1 MAPLVLLSRPAPARV
16 VAADLTLG
24 ARRGLRLACDRRH
37 CASLLRRTIPAGAVG
52 AIGLGGAALQDL
64 PHQCRRRRRR
74 RITLDLHPEYTR
86 HDRRLY
92 PLAQLGEPLE
102 GFVLV
107 LDERVTL
114 AVGAEPDPFAQ
125 VLHLGQV
132 LHPLPVSYTH
142 LRAHETRH

>member
-1 MAPLVLLSRPAPARV
+1 MAPLVLPSGPAPARV

-24 ARRGLRLACDRRH
+24 ARRGLRLAWNLRH
-37 CASLLRRTIPAGAVG
+37 RASLLGRTIPAGAVG

-64 PHQCRRRRRR
+64 PHQRWRRRRRS
-74 RITLDLHPEYTR
+74 ITLDLHPEYPR

-92 PLAQLGEPLE
+92 PLPQLGEHLE

-114 AVGAEPDPFAQ
+114 AVGAAPDPFAQ
-125 VLHLGQV
+125 V
-132 LHPLPVSYTH
+132 
-142 LRAHETRH
+142 